1 MWYAK
6 MYFSG
11 EKEFFENDAFG
22 MQGLPSKQLELPFLE
37 SLLTFLELDEK
48 EITPMLERISVNWE
62 HFVESSDLGAHTAAM
77 VELGMLAEKHIYFRL
92 LYTRCFGCIS
102 VNGFDQAEIQAI
114 ALDLK
119 EFAKQFSETRKQV
132 EKFLECVLDVD
143 SAGREPQKQAA
154 KNYHHDQPRDP
165 ELFRFEPIPLSFEP
179 VEPGRCAPVLY
190 SSAVR
195 DMIDY
200 SLRSCVER
208 GVTVRRCKNCGRWFP
223 QTGRV
228 SAEYCER
235 PVKYGEQRCREI
247 GAFRQWTKK
256 QTDDP
261 IFKAYRKE
269 YKKRF
274 AWIKAGRITD
284 EQFYAWSEK
293 AREEKKNA
301 TARSSHWRI
310 SSSGFATRK
319 YEIRGW

>member
-1 MWYAK
+1 M
-6 MYFSG
+6 
-11 EKEFFENDAFG
+11 
-22 MQGLPSKQLELPFLE
+22 
-37 SLLTFLELDEK
+37 DEK

-62 HFVESSDLGAHTAAM
+62 RFVETRDHEAYTAAM

-92 LYTRCFGCIS
+92 LYTRSYGCIS

-119 EFAKQFSETRKQV
+119 EFVTQFSETRKQV

-143 SAGREPQKQAA
+143 PA
-154 KNYHHDQPRDP
+154 
-165 ELFRFEPIPLSFEP
+165 
-179 VEPGRCAPVLY
+179 
-190 SSAVR
+190 
-195 DMIDY
+195 
-200 SLRSCVER
+200 
-208 GVTVRRCKNCGRWFP
+208 
-223 QTGRV
+223 GRV

-274 AWIKAGRITD
+274 AWIKAGRVTD
-284 EQFYAWSEK
+284 EQFYAWSEQ
-293 AREEKKNA
+293 AREEKKKCN
-301 TARSSHWRI
+301 REII
-310 SSSGFATRK
+310 SLEDFQQWLRDSK
-319 YEIRGW
+319 I

>member
-1 MWYAK
+1 MRLECRA
-6 MYFSG
+6 
-11 EKEFFENDAFG
+11 
-22 MQGLPSKQLELPFLE
+22 LPSKQLELPFLE

-62 HFVESSDLGAHTAAM
+62 RFVESRDREAYTAAM
-77 VELGMLAEKHIYFRL
+77 VELGMLAEKHIYLRL
-92 LYTRCFGCIS
+92 LYTRCYGCIS
-102 VNGFDQAEIQAI
+102 RKMASSKAEIQAI
-114 ALDLK
+114 ALDLQ
-119 EFAKQFSETRKQV
+119 EFVKQFSETRKQV

-154 KNYHHDQPRDP
+154 KNYHHDQPGDP

-261 IFKAYRKE
+261 DFQGVPQGVQKALCVDQSRAHH
-269 YKKRF
+269 R
-274 AWIKAGRITD
+274 
-284 EQFYAWSEK
+284 
-293 AREEKKNA
+293 
-301 TARSSHWRI
+301 
-310 SSSGFATRK
+310 
-319 YEIRGW
+319 

>member
-62 HFVESSDLGAHTAAM
+62 HFVESSDLKAHTAAM

-92 LYTRCFGCIS
+92 LYTRCYSCSSRRDLGK
-102 VNGFDQAEIQAI
+102 APLQAI
-114 ALDLK
+114 TLDLK

-154 KNYHHDQPRDP
+154 KNYHYDQPRDP

-179 VEPGRCAPVLY
+179 VEPGRCTPVLY

-284 EQFYAWSEK
+284 EQFYAWSER
-293 AREEKKNA
+293 AREEKKKCD
-301 TARSSHWRI
+301 REII
-310 SSSGFATRK
+310 SLEEFQQWLRDSK
-319 YEIRGW
+319 I

>member
-1 MWYAK
+1 M
-6 MYFSG
+6 
-11 EKEFFENDAFG
+11 
-22 MQGLPSKQLELPFLE
+22 
-37 SLLTFLELDEK
+37 DEK

-62 HFVESSDLGAHTAAM
+62 RFVETRDREAYTAAM
-77 VELGMLAEKHIYFRL
+77 VELGVLAEKHIYFRL
-92 LYTRCFGCIS
+92 LYTRSFGCFS
-102 VNGFDQAEIQAI
+102 VNGCDQAEIQAI

-119 EFAKQFSETRKQV
+119 EFVTQFSETRKQV

-143 SAGREPQKQAA
+143 SA
-154 KNYHHDQPRDP
+154 
-165 ELFRFEPIPLSFEP
+165 
-179 VEPGRCAPVLY
+179 
-190 SSAVR
+190 
-195 DMIDY
+195 
-200 SLRSCVER
+200 
-208 GVTVRRCKNCGRWFP
+208 
-223 QTGRV
+223 GRV

-293 AREEKKNA
+293 ARDEKKKCD
-301 TARSSHWRI
+301 REII
-310 SSSGFATRK
+310 SLEEFQQWLRDSK
-319 YEIRGW
+319 I

>member
-11 EKEFFENDAFG
+11 EREFFENDAFG

-165 ELFRFEPIPLSFEP
+165 ELFRFEPIPQQPPLWFTN
-179 VEPGRCAPVLY
+179 VEAQ
-190 SSAVR
+190 SNS
-195 DMIDY
+195 
-200 SLRSCVER
+200 
-208 GVTVRRCKNCGRWFP
+208 
-223 QTGRV
+223 
-228 SAEYCER
+228 
-235 PVKYGEQRCREI
+235 
-247 GAFRQWTKK
+247 AFRSTLPSFSALTAASQ
-256 QTDDP
+256 
-261 IFKAYRKE
+261 AS
-269 YKKRF
+269 F
-274 AWIKAGRITD
+274 ASCG
-284 EQFYAWSEK
+284 QFSV
-293 AREEKKNA
+293 
-301 TARSSHWRI
+301 
-310 SSSGFATRK
+310 
-319 YEIRGW
+319 

>member
-1 MWYAK
+1 
-6 MYFSG
+6 
-11 EKEFFENDAFG
+11 
-22 MQGLPSKQLELPFLE
+22 
-37 SLLTFLELDEK
+37 
-48 EITPMLERISVNWE
+48 MLERISVNWE
-62 HFVESSDLGAHTAAM
+62 RFVESRDREAYTAAM
-77 VELGMLAEKHIYFRL
+77 VELGVLAEKHIYFRL
-92 LYTRCFGCIS
+92 LYTRCYSCSSRRDLGK
-102 VNGFDQAEIQAI
+102 APLQAI
-114 ALDLK
+114 TLDLK
-119 EFAKQFSETRKQV
+119 EFVTQFSETRKRV

-154 KNYHHDQPRDP
+154 KNYHYDQPRDP

-247 GAFRQWTKK
+247 GAFQQWLRDSK
-256 QTDDP
+256 
-261 IFKAYRKE
+261 I
-269 YKKRF
+269 
-274 AWIKAGRITD
+274 
-284 EQFYAWSEK
+284 
-293 AREEKKNA
+293 
-301 TARSSHWRI
+301 
-310 SSSGFATRK
+310 
-319 YEIRGW
+319 